1 VEVEVEVEVEEL
13 VLVDVEVE
21 EVVIVFPSCSYPFIF
36 WIPPILSN
44 WTFTAISTWF
54 WACMNLVVFL

>member
-36 WIPPILSN
+36 WIPPTLIPS
-44 WTFTAISTWF
+44 TFIASST
-54 WACMNLVVFL
+54 